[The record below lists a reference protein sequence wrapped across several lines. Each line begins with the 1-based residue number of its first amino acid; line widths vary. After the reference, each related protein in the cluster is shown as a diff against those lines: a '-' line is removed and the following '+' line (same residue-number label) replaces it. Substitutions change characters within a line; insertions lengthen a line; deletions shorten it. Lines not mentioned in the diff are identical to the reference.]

1 MEEGK
6 KVLKVA
12 LVGNPNSGKT
22 SLFNQLTGLQQKV
35 GNFPGVTVE
44 KKVGTVKLNGQAT
57 IELIDFPGTYSFYPT
72 SRDEKIVV
80 QTFVD
85 PSSSDYPDAFVY
97 VADLTK
103 LEKHLLFLTQ
113 IRDLGLPI
121 LLALNMADLAEQ
133 SEITIDTEKLSEKLG
148 LPVCL
153 ISSRSGKGVVEFKEQ
168 LIALTQGTIAVP
180 DSNTSFYRISQEEA
194 RLSSELQADFPDHN
208 AYQRILLAHHY
219 EWLPFLGK
227 PQKQLI
233 ATKVEE
239 TGFNDLQLQVR
250 ETMQRF
256 DNFTPTIRSA
266 VGSTKQAQ
274 NTFSER
280 LDAILTH
287 RVFGPIIFFLLM
299 LLVFQAIF
307 QWATF
312 PMDFIEWSFGTVTSW
327 VKGTFPAGWLTNLV
341 ADGLLAGLGGILVFI
356 PQIAILFFL
365 IALLE
370 EVGYMAR
377 AAFMFDRLMQVFGLN
392 GRSMIALISGGACAI
407 PAIMSTRTIAN
418 WKERLITILVTP
430 FISCSARIP
439 VYTALIAF
447 AVPSKYFF
455 GGLFNLQGLA
465 FMGLYLL
472 GIAAA
477 LLAALVFK
485 WILKSNDSS
494 LLMLELPE
502 YRFPVFR
509 NVGLTVWEKVRSFT
523 VEAGKIILII
533 SLVLWGLSS
542 YGPGQKMDLA
552 LQEALQTAETQ
563 QLDQTTTDDL
573 IAAKQIEAS
582 YAGHLGKFLE
592 PAIEPLGFDWKIGI
606 ALVTSFAAREVFVST
621 MAIIYSIGSQE
632 DEFSIQQRMA
642 AEVNPDTGEK
652 VYNQATSW
660 SLLLFYVFAMQCM
673 ATLAVV
679 KRETNSWKWPIIQ
692 FFFMTALAYL
702 SSFAVYQWLA

>member
-1 MEEGK
+1 MEEDK

-85 PSSSDYPDAFVY
+85 PSSTDYPDAFVY

-103 LEKHLLFLTQ
+103 LEKHLLLLTQ

-133 SEITIDTEKLSEKLG
+133 SEITIDTEKLAEKLG
-148 LPVCL
+148 LPVSL
-153 ISSRSGKGVVEFKEQ
+153 LSSRSGKGISEFKKQ
-168 LIALTQGTIAVP
+168 LEALTQGAIAAP
-180 DSNTSFYRISQEEA
+180 DTNSSFYRISQEEA
-194 RLSSELQADFPDHN
+194 RLSTGLQEDFPDHN

-219 EWLPFLGK
+219 EWLSFLD
-227 PQKQLI
+227 PSQKQQI
-233 ATKVEE
+233 AAKVEE

-256 DNFTPTIRSA
+256 DNFTPTVRSV
-266 VGSTKQAQ
+266 VGSSKKAQ
-274 NTFSER
+274 NTSSER
-280 LDAILTH
+280 LDAVLTH
-287 RVFGPIIFFLLM
+287 RVFGPIIFFFIM

-312 PMDFIEWSFGTVTSW
+312 PMDFIEWGFGTVTSW

-365 IALLE
+365 IAVLE
-370 EVGYMAR
+370 EIGYMAR
-377 AAFMFDRLMQVFGLN
+377 AAFMFDRLMQFFGLN
-392 GRSMIALISGGACAI
+392 GRSMVALISGGACAI

-447 AVPSKYFF
+447 AVPSQYFL
-455 GGLFNLQGLA
+455 GGLLNLQGIA

-477 LLAALVFK
+477 LIAALVFK
-485 WILKSNDSS
+485 WVLKSNDSS
-494 LLMLELPE
+494 FLMLELPE
-502 YRFPVFR
+502 YRRPVFR

-552 LQEALQTAETQ
+552 RQEALQTAQTQ
-563 QLDQTTTDDL
+563 QLDETTTNDL
-573 IAAKQIEAS
+573 IASKEIEAS

-632 DEFSIQQRMA
+632 EEFSIQQRMA
-642 AEVNPDTGEK
+642 AEVNPKTGEK

-679 KRETNSWKWPIIQ
+679 KRETNSWKWPILQ

-702 SSFAVYQWLA
+702 SSFAVYQWLS

>member
-1 MEEGK
+1 
-6 KVLKVA
+6 
-12 LVGNPNSGKT
+12 
-22 SLFNQLTGLQQKV
+22 LQQKV

-44 KKVGTVKLNGQAT
+44 KKVGTVKLGGKAT
-57 IELIDFPGTYSFYPT
+57 IQLIDFPGTYSFYPT

-80 QTFVD
+80 QTFID
-85 PSSSDYPDAFVY
+85 PTNPDYPDAFIY

-103 LEKHLLFLTQ
+103 LEKHLLLLTQ

-121 LLALNMADLAEQ
+121 ILVLNMADLAEQ
-133 SEITIDTEKLSEKLG
+133 AEITIDTEKLAEKLG
-148 LPVCL
+148 LPVFL
-153 ISSRSGKGVVEFKEQ
+153 LSSRSGKGTDELKAQ
-168 LIALTQGTIAVP
+168 LLALAKGAIITP
-180 DSNTSFYRISQEEA
+180 DTNSSFYRISQEEA
-194 RLSSELQADFPDHN
+194 RMVSALQEDFPERN

-219 EWLPFLGK
+219 DWLPFISTA
-227 PQKQLI
+227 QRERI
-233 ATKVEE
+233 ATLLKE

-256 DNFTPTIRSA
+256 DNFTPIVRAA
-266 VGSTKQAQ
+266 VGSSKKAQ
-274 NTFSER
+274 NSFSER
-280 LDAILTH
+280 LDSILTN

-312 PMDFIEWSFGTVTSW
+312 PMDFIEWSFGTVISW
-327 VKGTFPAGWLTNLV
+327 VKGTFPAGWLTDLL

-377 AAFMFDRLMQVFGLN
+377 AAFMFDRLMQFFGLN
-392 GRSMIALISGGACAI
+392 GRSMIALISGAACAI

-447 AVPSKYFF
+447 AVPSQYFL
-455 GGLFNLQGLA
+455 GGLINLQGLA

-477 LLAALVFK
+477 LMAALVFK
-485 WILKSNDSS
+485 WVLKSNDSS
-494 LLMLELPE
+494 FLMLELPE
-502 YRFPVFR
+502 YRLPVMR
-509 NVGLTVWEKVRSFT
+509 NVGLTVWGKVKSFT
-523 VEAGKIILII
+523 LEAGKIILII
-533 SLVLWGLSS
+533 SLVLWVLSS
-542 YGPGQKMDLA
+542 YGPGQQMELA
-552 LQEALQTAETQ
+552 RQEALQTGQTE
-563 QLDQTTTDDL
+563 QLDETTTNDL

-592 PAIEPLGFDWKIGI
+592 PAIAPLGFDWKIGI

-621 MAIIYSIGSQE
+621 MAIIYSIGSE
-632 DEFSIQQRMA
+632 EEEFSIQQRMA
-642 AEVNPDTGEK
+642 AEVNPKTGEK

-692 FFFMTALAYL
+692 FLFMTALAYL